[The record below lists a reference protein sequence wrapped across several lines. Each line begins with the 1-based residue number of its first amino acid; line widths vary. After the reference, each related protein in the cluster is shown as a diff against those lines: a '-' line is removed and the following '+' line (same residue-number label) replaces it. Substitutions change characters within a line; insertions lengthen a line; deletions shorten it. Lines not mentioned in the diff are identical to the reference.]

1 MIYILSFLFILCCLI
16 VAIKIIDQF
25 KDGFDWFS
33 GALYFI
39 IFLVTCGLVC
49 DDLWA
54 LLCHCQLS
62 IPF

>member
-39 IFLVTCGLVC
+39 IFLVSCGILYVMIFG
-49 DDLWA
+49 LYYA
-54 LLCHCQLS
+54 
-62 IPF
+62 IVN